1 MDKTYFTQKWMNA
14 REEYDMCSRSS
25 ILDYYLRENDNL
37 EKIIDIGSGTG
48 SFLRWLIV
56 KKYKF
61 EKMLMIDQDEKLL
74 NKVYK
79 ITRGL
84 SIDKN
89 LLLKKASSN
98 LFHLDSPNQ
107 NILSEIRIMKGDIS
121 KLFRYIYKYNFI
133 SFSAIADILPKLFLD
148 KLFSV
153 QLDNKTILFSIC
165 YDGKVSWNIKNKY
178 DKYIIKKFN
187 EHQQSVKNDNYT
199 LGPASIS
206 YIKKKAKQKLYKVK
220 IMDSPWKLNSDN
232 VSTRD
237 FHQQYINTIYKA
249 LQKDKNTDTLILK
262 EWTHDKSEKN
272 KNIVITEKK
281 LSFLTELGN
290 KLKADIIEHKNYIG
304 GRYSVLSEVG
314 MLPAELLGLN
324 EKKFKRLNYLIK
336 NKYFINQLIY
346 NVNFIFDCVSNG
358 KKNSVI
364 LNYDESSN
372 NLFKWYQQLTAE
384 SLGKKNKG
392 IFPIISSMP
401 KDNHSLLQLYLDGPK
416 NNFFTFFGIL
426 NEKTIKLSNKN
437 LFDKFSILKNK
448 NLNQIIKAQRQ
459 ATQKVFKRKKIP
471 FRSFEILRRN
481 EETVG
486 ELFTFFVLETILL
499 GRLMEVNPFDQPS
512 VELIKTETS
521 KLLI

>member
-1 MDKTYFTQKWMNA
+1 MFSKNIIFKNFQQKKNIK
-14 REEYDMCSRSS
+14 EKKKINNILKKELISS
-25 ILDYYLRENDNL
+25 
-37 EKIIDIGSGTG
+37 
-48 SFLRWLIV
+48 
-56 KKYKF
+56 
-61 EKMLMIDQDEKLL
+61 
-74 NKVYK
+74 
-79 ITRGL
+79 
-84 SIDKN
+84 N
-89 LLLKKASSN
+89 LLLNSFNKN
-98 LFHLDSPNQ
+98 
-107 NILSEIRIMKGDIS
+107 
-121 KLFRYIYKYNFI
+121 YKY
-133 SFSAIADILPKLFLD
+133 SYKKKIL
-148 KLFSV
+148 
-153 QLDNKTILFSIC
+153 
-165 YDGKVSWNIKNKY
+165 NKY
-178 DKYIIKKFN
+178 KNFDIINLIGMGGSILGTEAVYDFLKF
-187 EHQQSVKNDNYT
+187 K
-199 LGPASIS
+199 
-206 YIKKKAKQKLYKVK
+206 IKKKINFYNDLDSK
-220 IMDSPWKLNSDN
+220 INFKNKKKTLNLIVSKSGNTLETISNFNVILNS
-232 VSTRD
+232 
-237 FHQQYINTIYKA
+237 
-249 LQKDKNTDTLILK
+249 QK
-262 EWTHDKSEKN
+262 KN

>member
-1 MDKTYFTQKWMNA
+1 
-14 REEYDMCSRSS
+14 
-25 ILDYYLRENDNL
+25 
-37 EKIIDIGSGTG
+37 
-48 SFLRWLIV
+48 
-56 KKYKF
+56 
-61 EKMLMIDQDEKLL
+61 
-74 NKVYK
+74 
-79 ITRGL
+79 
-84 SIDKN
+84 
-89 LLLKKASSN
+89 
-98 LFHLDSPNQ
+98 
-107 NILSEIRIMKGDIS
+107 
-121 KLFRYIYKYNFI
+121 
-133 SFSAIADILPKLFLD
+133 
-148 KLFSV
+148 
-153 QLDNKTILFSIC
+153 
-165 YDGKVSWNIKNKY
+165 
-178 DKYIIKKFN
+178 
-187 EHQQSVKNDNYT
+187 
-199 LGPASIS
+199 
-206 YIKKKAKQKLYKVK
+206 
-220 IMDSPWKLNSDN
+220 
-232 VSTRD
+232 
-237 FHQQYINTIYKA
+237 
-249 LQKDKNTDTLILK
+249 
-262 EWTHDKSEKN
+262 
-272 KNIVITEKK
+272 
-281 LSFLTELGN
+281 
-290 KLKADIIEHKNYIG
+290 
-304 GRYSVLSEVG
+304 

-499 GRLMEVNPFDQPS
+499 GRLLEVNPFDQPS